1 MRGLLAFPESANIRF
16 ALTGTTTRRTKAYRD
31 FIDMFRLQR
40 NVYLDNNATTPISV
54 RVQKKMMSVLKRH
67 YGNPSSQYQLGRDSA
82 EIIEQARAQVAA
94 AIGANA
100 EQILF
105 TGSAT
110 EANNQVIQALCQQ
123 APADRRKII
132 SSPIEHSSVIRT
144 LNLAEKQGFEIVWLP
159 VNRHGCIDMQ
169 AFTQHLD
176 DNTLLVCCMLAN
188 NEIGTLQD
196 IAEISRYTR
205 RHCALLL
212 VDCVQALAKVP
223 INVNQLGM
231 DYATFSAHK
240 IHGPKGVGA
249 LYWAKGTPIAPLI
262 HGGHQENGLRGGT
275 ECVHNI
281 AGFGEACTEIFTAI
295 DSMAAVHN
303 LRNTL
308 RDNLRLIAPNMIEH
322 SRDTQSL
329 PNTLSVTF
337 PGQQN
342 SVMLAALDLGG
353 VSVSAGSA
361 CNTGGSQPS
370 HVLKAIGLS
379 DEEANATLRISLSTD
394 TTVKDINYALKVFE
408 DMLQGNTPQV
418 QLVKPF
424 NVDRDFLY
432 NQKHYILDIRFEYER
447 RLLKSMPHAHEVEF
461 LSFKRYLHHI
471 PKDKTIIIVCMG
483 GIDAMA
489 LAYRLHE
496 KGFKKIAVVLG
507 GLAAWRLVQPE
518 LYKTLAGTNVERL
531 SPKGKEK

>member
-1 MRGLLAFPESANIRF
+1 MQ
-16 ALTGTTTRRTKAYRD
+16 
-31 FIDMFRLQR
+31 MFRLQR
-40 NVYLDNNATTPISV
+40 NVYLDNNATTPISARV
-54 RVQKKMMSVLKRH
+54 RKKMASVLKNH

-82 EIIEQARAQVAA
+82 EIIEQARAQVAT
-94 AIGANA
+94 AIGASA

-110 EANNQVIQALCQQ
+110 EANNQVIRALCQQ

-132 SSPIEHSSVIRT
+132 SSPIEHSSILRA
-144 LNLAEKQGFEIVWLP
+144 LDHAETQGFEIVRLP
-159 VNRHGCIDMQ
+159 VDRHGRVDMQ
-169 AFTQHLD
+169 ALQRHLD

-188 NEIGTLQD
+188 NETGILQD
-196 IAEISRYTR
+196 IAEISRHAH
-205 RHCALLL
+205 RHGAYLLA
-212 VDCVQALAKVP
+212 DCVQALAKIP
-223 INVNQLGM
+223 IDVTSLGV

-249 LYWAKGTPIAPLI
+249 LYWAKGTPMAPLI

-281 AGFGEACTEIFTAI
+281 AGFGEACADVPAAI
-295 DSMAAVHN
+295 DAMAAVRS
-303 LRNTL
+303 LRNSL
-308 RDNLRLIAPNMIEH
+308 RDKLMAHAPGMIEH
-322 SRDTQSL
+322 SHDTLGL

-342 SVMLAALDLGG
+342 STMLAALDLGG

-361 CNTGGSQPS
+361 CNAGGSQPS

-379 DEEANATLRISLSTD
+379 DEDAHATLRISLSGS
-394 TTVKDINYALKVFE
+394 TTAKDIDYALGVFAE
-408 DMLQGNTPQV
+408 MLRGNTPHV
-418 QLVKPF
+418 QIVKPAH
-424 NVDRDFLY
+424 VDRDFLY
-432 NQKHYILDIRFEYER
+432 NPEHYILDIRFGYER
-447 RLLKSMPHAHEVEF
+447 SLLKSMPRAHEAAF

-471 PKDKTIIIVCMG
+471 PRDKTIVIVCMG

-496 KGFKKIAVVLG
+496 KGFRKLAVVLG
-507 GLAAWRLVQPE
+507 GLAAWRLAQPE
-518 LYKTLAGTNVERL
+518 LYKSCAGMDITQL
-531 SPKGKEK
+531 SPQ